1 MSSSQSATTV
11 AKTALHSYR
20 AADEAPAKTA
30 FTIIRLRGTQN
41 LNPKTKDTLKYMRLH
56 RINHA
61 VVLPVT
67 ETTRGM
73 LQVAKDYVTW
83 GEVDAATLATVIKSR
98 GRIVGNKPLTDAHVA
113 KTTPYKTI
121 DALAAAIASGEFT
134 YKDVPE
140 IKPIFRLHPAKRGLE
155 GIKRSVQNGGAL
167 GYRGKEINKLLGRML
182 GEGFNNEGPHGQHA
196 KAEPK
201 TAPAKAHAA
210 PPATAAHHK
219 GAA

>member
-1 MSSSQSATTV
+1 MSAQATQVVRAPAARQAASAT
-11 AKTALHSYR
+11 
-20 AADEAPAKTA
+20 TA

-83 GEVDAATLATVIKSR
+83 GEVDAATLANVIRTR
-98 GRIVGNKPLTDAHVA
+98 GRLVGDRPITDAHVA
-113 KTTPYKTI
+113 KHTSYKTV
-121 DALAAAIASGEFT
+121 DALAAAVAAGQFQ
-134 YKDVPE
+134 YKDLAEV
-140 IKPIFRLHPAKRGLE
+140 KPVFRLHPARQGLE

-167 GYRGKEINKLLGRML
+167 GYRGKGINELLGRMTTSA
-182 GEGFNNEGPHGQHA
+182 NET
-196 KAEPK
+196 PK
-201 TAPAKAHAA
+201 G
-210 PPATAAHHK
+210 
-219 GAA
+219 GA